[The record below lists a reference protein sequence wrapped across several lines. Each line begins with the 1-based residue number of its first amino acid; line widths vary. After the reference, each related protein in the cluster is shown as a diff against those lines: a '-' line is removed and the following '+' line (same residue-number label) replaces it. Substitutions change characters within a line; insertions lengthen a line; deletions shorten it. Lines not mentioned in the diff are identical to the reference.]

1 MPWVAVD
8 TDQNTGFPEAS
19 KQQNVTMI
27 ANYFRAQGWTDN
39 AIAAL
44 CGNMEIESYLNP
56 GQFELNKNYNPEF
69 GFGLVQ

>member
-1 MPWVAVD
+1 MPWIGVD
-8 TDQNTGFPEAS
+8 TDQNTGFSEAS

-44 CGNMEIESYLNP
+44 CGNM
-56 GQFELNKNYNPEF
+56 
-69 GFGLVQ
+69 